1 MATQSS
7 VLAWGVSRTGES
19 HGQRSLV
26 GCSPR
31 GHKESDT
38 TSKLHCH
45 YHLALLWDLKILKRT
60 VQTHRVVGCRLQV
73 CNLISV
79 VCLGLYVCVC
89 SLSLCRSSV
98 FSPALCL
105 VCNRYSYVLLRREWN
120 VSSRVSSSSFALPPH
135 PKCAGAC
142 VHPSA
147 ARSGDERGVQRQRL
161 CLRAG
166 SSPLL
171 PGSLVPSFTPCHV
184 TWGRLSHQVQIL
196 SVFTLPPSL
205 HLEASWGKV

>member
-135 PKCAGAC
+135 PY
-142 VHPSA
+142 
-147 ARSGDERGVQRQRL
+147 ARAPVFT
-161 CLRAG
+161 
-166 SSPLL
+166 PLL
-171 PGSLVPSFTPCHV
+171 PVPETRGASRGSGSVCVQDPLLSCPGAWF
-184 TWGRLSHQVQIL
+184 RLSL
-196 SVFTLPPSL
+196 LAT
-205 HLEASWGKV
+205 